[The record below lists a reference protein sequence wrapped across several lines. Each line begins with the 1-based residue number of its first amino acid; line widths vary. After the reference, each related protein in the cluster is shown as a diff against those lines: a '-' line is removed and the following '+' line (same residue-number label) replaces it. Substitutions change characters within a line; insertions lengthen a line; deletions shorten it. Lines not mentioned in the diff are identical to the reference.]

1 MKILKKFVEIN
12 VKMIICSTSPPGGNQ
27 VDGLPPV
34 LHFFDW
40 LLLGHAAVNFDKNLA
55 WPEEIC

>member
-1 MKILKKFVEIN
+1 MEKSENENFEQIVEIN

-34 LHFFDW
+34 LHNNRAITI
-40 LLLGHAAVNFDKNLA
+40 LPRGGGPKNF
-55 WPEEIC
+55 W